1 MNAPI
6 AIPERRT
13 TEESNAAEVV
23 AEILTQRGYLFE
35 LKVSQWSGRA
45 RLTEDDLGLSGLT
58 RADLHKLGHRQ
69 LVPKQ
74 ELAAISA
81 IATRARVRLG
91 DVSYQFPIGAAR
103 FVPVT
108 VLASLLADLSRIRAD
123 FMVAVQAFGL
133 KYEEVAEQHRAEWR
147 ENARKLNEQRNLGAE
162 WLEAF
167 ETRLAESYPPQ
178 EEVIEAFSMSWALF
192 QFALPKGVR
201 AQLVASEQALEA
213 ARLADEARRAVE
225 QQVAGFV
232 SEAALELR
240 RRAGELCAHV
250 ARQVTESGEKVS
262 ERSLQPLRD
271 LIAQFRNLDFTGDEA
286 FATELERFAAQ
297 HLTTGAAKNAR
308 ESADYRASLSTAL
321 TAMSER
327 ATGESEAAAREA
339 LGRFLKFGRE
349 GRTLEE

>member
-1 MNAPI
+1 MSALENPR
-6 AIPERRT
+6 PRLDD
-13 TEESNAAEVV
+13 TEAASAV
-23 AEILTQRGYLFE
+23 ADILTQRGFLFE
-35 LKVSQWSGRA
+35 LKISQWSGRA
-45 RLTEDDLGLSGLT
+45 RLTEDDLGLAGLT

-103 FVPVT
+103 FIPAA
-108 VLASLLADLSRIRAD
+108 VLAPLLADLNRIRAD
-123 FMVAVQAFGL
+123 FTVAVQAFGL
-133 KYEEVAEQHRAEWR
+133 KYEELAEQHRAEWR
-147 ENARKLNEQRNLGAE
+147 ENARQIEEQRKLGAE
-162 WLEAF
+162 WLEQF
-167 ETRLAESYPPQ
+167 EARLGESYPPR
-178 EEVIEAFSMSWALF
+178 EEVIAAFGMEWALF

-201 AQLVASEQALEA
+201 AQLVASEQAIEA

-225 QQVAGFV
+225 KQVAGFV

-250 ARQVTESGEKVS
+250 AKQVTESGEKVS

-271 LIAQFRNLDFTGDEA
+271 LIAQFRALDFTGDEA

-297 HLTTGAAKNAR
+297 HLTTGTAKSAR
-308 ESADYRASLSTAL
+308 ESADYRASLSSAL

-327 ATGESEAAAREA
+327 AVGESQAAAAAA
-339 LGRFLKFGRE
+339 LDRFLKFGRE
-349 GRTLEE
+349 GRALEE